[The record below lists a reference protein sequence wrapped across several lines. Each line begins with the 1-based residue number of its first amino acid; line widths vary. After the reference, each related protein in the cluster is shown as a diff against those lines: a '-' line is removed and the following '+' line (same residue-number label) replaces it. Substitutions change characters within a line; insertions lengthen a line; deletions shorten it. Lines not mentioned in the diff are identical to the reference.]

1 LVTVEHNH
9 IHHVMQKLFDGGA
22 IYTKDGVAPGSTI
35 LGNLIHDVG
44 HGDWMCN
51 GLFLDDGSYGFHIA
65 DNMIL
70 RVVAPI
76 RFNNTSP
83 QKFTWGTNYCGAQ
96 DETVQFVGHGGGEI
110 SLDPKPL
117 PVADAPIALNRE
129 AGPAEEYR
137 N

>member
-1 LVTVEHNH
+1 
-9 IHHVMQKLFDGGA
+9 MQKLFDGGA

-65 DNMIL
+65 DNMIS
-70 RVVAPI
+70 RVAAPI

-83 QKFTWGTNYCGAQ
+83 KKFTWATNYCGAP
-96 DETVQFVGHGGGEI
+96 DETIQFVGHGGGTI
-110 SLDPKPL
+110 GLDPQPL
-117 PVADAPIALNRE
+117 PAADAPAALRGA

-137 N
+137 DR